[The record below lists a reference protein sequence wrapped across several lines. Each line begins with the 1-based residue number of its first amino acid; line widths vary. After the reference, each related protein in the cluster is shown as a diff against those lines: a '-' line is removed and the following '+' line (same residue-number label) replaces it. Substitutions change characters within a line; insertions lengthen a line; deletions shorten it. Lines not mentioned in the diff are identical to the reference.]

1 MVNSV
6 EVNFE
11 KNELFLKITGFTKTD
26 EQLEILQK
34 MRDNTPKLKE
44 NALFLADLSEFLVTE
59 DINIILKAMSK
70 NLIPQVNKTAIV
82 LPKSAVGTLTVN
94 KILEDASTK
103 LNTEMEIFTDI
114 EKASKW
120 LDSL

>member
-1 MVNSV
+1 MTNIV
-6 EVNFE
+6 EVNSD
-11 KNELFLKITGFTKTD
+11 KNELYLKIEGFTKSE

-34 MRDNTPKLKE
+34 LKEKTPKLKE
-44 NALFLADLSEFLVTE
+44 NASFLADLSEFLVTQ

-82 LPKSAVGTLTVN
+82 LPKSAVGTLTIN

-103 LNTEMEIFTDI
+103 LNTEMEIFSDI
-114 EKASKW
+114 TKASKW
-120 LDSL
+120 LDSM

>member
-11 KNELFLKITGFTKTD
+11 KNELFLKITGFTKSD

-34 MRDNTPKLKE
+34 MRDNTPKLKK

-70 NLIPQVNKTAIV
+70 NLIPQVNRTAIV
-82 LPKSAVGTLTVN
+82 LPKSAVGTLTIN